1 MPLKPQDLLV
11 CLELAAREPGPWTYA
26 ELAEHL
32 GLSASEANKA
42 VERSLAAGL
51 LSPPLD
57 AGEKPVPIR
66 AALLDFLA
74 HGVRHAFFVE
84 PGRMVRGMPTAHS
97 AAPLRSR
104 LRSGD
109 EPPLVWPDARGETRG
124 QAVEPLY
131 ATVPAAHR
139 SRRAGPVRP
148 ARRRTPKRARST
160 GARGGARPRWPAL
173 SRPEAPKARQRP

>member
-11 CLELAAREPGPWTYA
+11 CLELAARGPGPWTYA
-26 ELAEHL
+26 ELAEQL

-84 PGRMVRGMPTAHS
+84 PGRMVHNIPTAHS

-104 LRSGD
+104 LKSGD

-131 ATVPAAHR
+131 ATVPDA
-139 SRRAGPVRP
+139 
-148 ARRRTPKRARST
+148 ARRSARLYELLALTDALRCGRARDRKLAVEELRKRLAD
-160 GARGGARPRWPAL
+160 GVRR
-173 SRPEAPKARQRP
+173 